1 MSTGEGVRLGGFV
14 ALLGPDARAALL
26 GLGRVRRYGR
36 GATLLMQGA
45 RDDAVVVLLQGRV
58 KVSLDTP
65 DGREVVLAVLGPG
78 DLVGEFEAIEPE
90 ATSRTASNI
99 ALEPVECRVFASGD
113 LRRFLAAYPD
123 AALELLR
130 LTIRKLRTADQR
142 RVDATALDAP
152 HRLAHFLVERADAQL
167 DPELDVALTPGGAC
181 QPHRVVPGV
190 GGPSPRCFTRSR
202 ADRDGSAPDHH
213 PGHAGPSRVRR
224 LSWISPDPV
233 VTSPS
238 HYTVV
243 FENDRV
249 RVLDTP
255 MNKADH
261 RAARPFG

>member
-167 DPELDVALTPGGAC
+167 DPELDVALTQEELASLIASSRESVVRALAALRARGLIETGRRRITIRDMPGL
-181 QPHRVVPGV
+181 
-190 GGPSPRCFTRSR
+190 R
-202 ADRDGSAPDHH
+202 AY
-213 PGHAGPSRVRR
+213 AG
-224 LSWISPDPV
+224 
-233 VTSPS
+233 
-238 HYTVV
+238 
-243 FENDRV
+243 
-249 RVLDTP
+249 
-255 MNKADH
+255 
-261 RAARPFG
+261 

>member
-1 MSTGEGVRLGGFV
+1 MAAGEGVRLGGFV

-90 ATSRTASNI
+90 ATSRTASNV
-99 ALEPVECRVFASGD
+99 ALEPVECRVFAADD

-130 LTIRKLRTADQR
+130 LTIRKLLTADQR

-167 DPELDVALTPGGAC
+167 DPELDVALTQEELASLIASSRESVVRALAALRARGLIETGRRRITIRDMPGL
-181 QPHRVVPGV
+181 
-190 GGPSPRCFTRSR
+190 R
-202 ADRDGSAPDHH
+202 AY
-213 PGHAGPSRVRR
+213 AG
-224 LSWISPDPV
+224 
-233 VTSPS
+233 
-238 HYTVV
+238 
-243 FENDRV
+243 
-249 RVLDTP
+249 
-255 MNKADH
+255 
-261 RAARPFG
+261 